1 MIMDKLSPR
10 QRQVTELLCEGYTH
24 RGVAN
29 KLGISPN
36 TVRDY
41 VNTARL
47 RAGCETTYQLIAV
60 VVKEQSTK

>member
-1 MIMDKLSPR
+1 MEKLSPR
-10 QRQVTELLCEGYTH
+10 QQQVTELLCKGYTY
-24 RGVAN
+24 RGAAN
-29 KLGISPN
+29 ALGISPN

-60 VVKEQSTK
+60 VSKESQTPK